1 MLQTNKASNDAAIPN
16 AADLIAAAHDMIS
29 RLRERALECD
39 RTGRIPDATIQD
51 LIDARLFEITKPRR
65 YGGYEMGW
73 DVFGDVVMEIGAGCG
88 STGWVFSVL
97 GQHPLLANRIGID
110 LMDEIWNDNPDALI
124 AASKHL
130 SGSFRKVEGGYVG
143 SGVST
148 FASGCLHS
156 DWVLVG
162 GAPVED
168 SDEVLGPMLPI
179 GDVEIMDTWHS
190 IGLNGTGS
198 HHVKYDEI
206 FVPDHRARSPG
217 KPPSGGIIDSPLY
230 RTTGLGVPFGLSTV
244 LVGIA
249 TGALEIFT
257 DSMKAR
263 QSRAG
268 VNIAEI
274 QSLQMR
280 IGESAAEIDAARSLI
295 RSHLTQL
302 MATLENAPPATGAG
316 GFEHGSWP
324 DAAGAGFDEAGHWPK
339 RGTGDDSPHIALA
352 NSFSAQLAHSAI
364 ERLSYA
370 AGARDLSMEEP
381 LLRCL
386 RDSTAGTRQYGINW
400 DIARTRAG
408 RSFLGLS

>member
-1 MLQTNKASNDAAIPN
+1 MKTDNIPSP
-16 AADLIAAAHDMIS
+16 DQLIESAHDMIPG
-29 RLRERALECD
+29 LRERALECD
-39 RTGRIPDATIQD
+39 QSGRIPEATIRE
-51 LIDARLFEITKPRR
+51 LIDNNLFNITKPCR

-73 DVFGDVVMEIGAGCG
+73 DVFGEVVMKIGSGCA

-110 LMDEIWNDNPDALI
+110 VMDEIWNDNPDALI
-124 AASKHL
+124 AATKHQ
-130 SGSFRKVEGGYVG
+130 SGTFKKVDGGYVG
-143 SGVST
+143 SGIST

-179 GDVEIMDTWHS
+179 GDVEIMDSWHS

-198 HHVKYDEI
+198 HHIKYEDI
-206 FVPDHRARSPG
+206 FVPDHRARSPK
-217 KPPSGGIIDSPLY
+217 KPPSGGIIDAPLY

-244 LVGIA
+244 LVGLA
-249 TGALEIFT
+249 AGALEIFAEK
-257 DSMKAR
+257 MKSR
-263 QSRAG
+263 KSRAG
-268 VNIAEI
+268 VSVADF

-295 RSHLTQL
+295 RSHLKSL
-302 MATLENAPPATGAG
+302 METVENAPAPTGSG
-316 GFEHGSWP
+316 GFEHGTWP
-324 DAAGAGFDEAGHWPK
+324 DQAGKGIENHNWPK
-339 RGTGDDSPHIALA
+339 RGTGDDSAHIALA
-352 NSFSAQLAHSAI
+352 NSYAATMAHNAI

-370 AGARDLSMEEP
+370 AGASDLSMEDA

-386 RDSTAGTRQYGINW
+386 RDSTAGIRQYGINW

-408 RSFLGLS
+408 RSFLELD